1 VFHTRQRWLPN
12 AFRTSLSKE
21 LISAAEIRVIVTIDF
36 VTLSRDHILSVAFNN
51 ASDRS
56 PMDWKRQSLLAAV
69 AVCLGGWQNLAG
81 QGAPGDKQPI
91 AEDVF
96 KNVQV
101 LKGIPVS
108 EFMATMGFFAASL
121 GLNCVYCHVPESLQ
135 DWKKFADDVPR
146 KRVARTMI
154 QMVNAINK
162 SNFGGRRAITCY
174 SCHHGSQR
182 PKDIPSLALQYGTP
196 EEDPNE
202 VEIPSPPVSGP
213 SADEILGNF
222 VKAVGGAERLAA
234 VSILIGKGTY
244 EGYDS
249 YHEKVP
255 FELYAKAPASIAT
268 VIHTQNGDSI
278 TVFNGSEGWI
288 ASVSNPVPLLPLVP
302 GAELDGA
309 RLDAQLFFP
318 AQIAQALSQW
328 RSGFPV
334 TSIGDS
340 DVQVIEGMGTGRT
353 RVKLFFD
360 QKTGLLV
367 RQLRY
372 SRTAVGTNPI
382 QIDYAD
388 YREVNGVKRPYRW
401 TVTWTNGQSV
411 YQVNEL
417 QSNVEIDKG
426 RFEKPAPA
434 VLLPAKA
441 VVR

>member
-1 VFHTRQRWLPN
+1 
-12 AFRTSLSKE
+12 
-21 LISAAEIRVIVTIDF
+21 
-36 VTLSRDHILSVAFNN
+36 
-51 ASDRS
+51 
-56 PMDWKRQSLLAAV
+56 MDWKRQSLLAAV
-69 AVCLGGWQNLAG
+69 AACLGGWQNIAG
-81 QGAPGDKQPI
+81 QGVPGDKQPV

-96 KNVQV
+96 KNIQV

-162 SNFGGRRAITCY
+162 DNFGGRRAITCY
-174 SCHHGSQR
+174 SCHHGNQR

-202 VEIPSPPVSGP
+202 IEIPSPPVSGP
-213 SADEILGNF
+213 PADEILGNF
-222 VKAVGGAERLAA
+222 VKAVGGSDRLVD
-234 VSILIGKGTY
+234 VSSLIGKGTY

-255 FELYAKAPASIAT
+255 FELYAKAPASIAS
-268 VIHTQNGDSI
+268 VIHTQNGDST

-288 ASVSNPVPLLPLVP
+288 ASVGNPVPLLPLAP

-334 TSIGDS
+334 TSIGDA
-340 DVQVIEGMGTGRT
+340 DVQVIEGMGVGRT

-360 QKTGLLV
+360 QKTGLLA

-417 QSNVEIDKG
+417 QSNVEIDNGK
-426 RFEKPAPA
+426 FEKPAPA

>member
-1 VFHTRQRWLPN
+1 MAGDCV
-12 AFRTSLSKE
+12 E
-21 LISAAEIRVIVTIDF
+21 
-36 VTLSRDHILSVAFNN
+36 
-51 ASDRS
+51 
-56 PMDWKRQSLLAAV
+56 
-69 AVCLGGWQNLAG
+69 LAG
-81 QGAPGDKQPI
+81 QSSSTGKQPLS
-91 AEDVF
+91 EDVF

-121 GLNCVYCHVPESLQ
+121 GLNCVYCHVAESLQ
-135 DWKKFADDVPR
+135 DWQKFADDVPR
-146 KRVARTMI
+146 KRIARTMI

-162 SNFGGRRAITCY
+162 NNFGGRGVITCY
-174 SCHHGSQR
+174 SCHHGNER
-182 PKDIPSLALQYGTP
+182 PKSIPSLALQYGTP

-202 VEIPSPPVSGP
+202 IEIPPQAVSGP
-213 SADEILGNF
+213 SADQILDKF
-222 VKAVGGAERLAA
+222 VTALGGPQRLAA
-234 VSILIGKGTY
+234 LTSVIAKGTY

-255 FELYAKAPASIAT
+255 FELYAKAPAQMT
-268 VIHTQNGDSI
+268 TLIHTQNGDST
-278 TVFNGSEGWI
+278 TVFNANEGWI
-288 ASVSNPVPLLPLVP
+288 ASPSNPLPLLPLAP

-318 AQIAQALSQW
+318 AQIKQALNQW

-340 DVQVIEGMGTGRT
+340 DVQVIEGMGAGKT

-372 SRTAVGTNPI
+372 SSTAVGTNPI

-388 YREVNGVKRPYRW
+388 YREVSGVKLPFRW
-401 TVTWTNGQSV
+401 TVTWTNGQSI
-411 YQVNEL
+411 YQVNEF
-417 QSNVEIDKG
+417 QPGVAIDNGK
-426 RFEKPAPA
+426 FAKPAPA
-434 VLLPAKA
+434 VLAPAKA
-441 VVR
+441 VAR